1 MHPAEDGAP
10 APAGLGRRRRY
21 RRRLRSRIILSFV
34 LLAMGLTAVFAIAA
48 DYVGAVGED
57 QAVGTVLKQNLDDY
71 AERFYE
77 DQSAQLSPLGS
88 VRAYVF
94 GPDMRHNVQPD
105 WIDLESGV
113 YNMNDVEDGKPIV
126 YRMVVKKDQACWFL
140 VATV

>member
-1 MHPAEDGAP
+1 
-10 APAGLGRRRRY
+10 RRRY

-34 LLAMGLTAVFAIAA
+34 LLGLGLTAMFAIAA
-48 DYVGAVGED
+48 AYVGAVVED
-57 QAVGTVLKQNLDDY
+57 QAVGTVLKENLDDY

-94 GPDMRHNVQPD
+94 GPDKRHNVLAD

-113 YNMNDVEDGKPIV
+113 YNMNGVEDGKPFV
-126 YRMVVKKDQACWFL
+126 YRLVVKKDPDRSEERRVGKERSRQ
-140 VATV
+140 